1 MSFLLHHTIFNCRV
15 SSVLNKDV
23 KHFGKKHL
31 FDNQEETCWNS
42 DQGSPQWI
50 ELDLPS
56 SVLVDSFTMQ
66 FQGGFTGKD
75 CEVVLKTQTDPLG
88 KSEPFYP
95 EDVNSVQSFN
105 LKEPVLTNNVC
116 FVFNSSTD
124 FFGRIVIYKLELLNQ
139 TSS

>member
-1 MSFLLHHTIFNCRV
+1 
-15 SSVLNKDV
+15 
-23 KHFGKKHL
+23 
-31 FDNQEETCWNS
+31 
-42 DQGSPQWI
+42 
-50 ELDLPS
+50 
-56 SVLVDSFTMQ
+56 MQ

-105 LKEPVLTNNVC
+105 LKEPVLTNNVR

-124 FFGRIVIYKLELLNQ
+124 FFGRIVIYKLELLNH